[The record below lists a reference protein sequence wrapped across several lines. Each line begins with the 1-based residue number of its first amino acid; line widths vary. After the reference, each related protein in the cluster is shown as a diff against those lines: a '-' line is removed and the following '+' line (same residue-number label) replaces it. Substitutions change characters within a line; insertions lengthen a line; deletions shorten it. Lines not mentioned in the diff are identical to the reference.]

1 MRVPRAGGGGVFAE
15 EDCLDGILAEVTSAM
30 ERELRGKGDVLMD
43 LKGRAG
49 GKRRLREVN
58 GRGEE

>member
-15 EDCLDGILAEVTSAM
+15 EDCLDGILAEVTSAV
-30 ERELRGKGDVLMD
+30 EKELRGKGDVLMD

-49 GKRRLREVN
+49 GKRRCER
-58 GRGEE
+58 